1 MNTASRMEYPKGG
14 KILSN
19 AIRCSDTTYNKL
31 KTTHQLDYSGELEVK
46 GKGLVKTC
54 VLKKRVMSNEEAEE
68 QAKHEEELNIGK
80 ENSQS
85 VSFPQNNVPPPTP
98 QRLESATVGGVGT
111 NRGPPTS
118 IPQSIEEHESDIDDQ
133 KHVVCLLSSKVG
145 AD

>member
-1 MNTASRMEYPKGG
+1 
-14 KILSN
+14 
-19 AIRCSDTTYNKL
+19 
-31 KTTHQLDYSGELEVK
+31 
-46 GKGLVKTC
+46 
-54 VLKKRVMSNEEAEE
+54 MSNEEAEE

-133 KHVVCLLSSKVG
+133 KHVVVFIEQQGGSGLNIVSSNKSTSTQIPKLDLKGLTPTSLEPISPRAVSCSSFKMHEIN
-145 AD
+145 